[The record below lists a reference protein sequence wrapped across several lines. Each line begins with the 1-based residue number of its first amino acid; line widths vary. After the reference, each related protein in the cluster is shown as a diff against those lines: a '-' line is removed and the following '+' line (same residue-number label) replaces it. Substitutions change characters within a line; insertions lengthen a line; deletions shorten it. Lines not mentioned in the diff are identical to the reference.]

1 MKKGILFFAIIA
13 VLLMGFTI
21 DSHAVTGGKGRGK
34 GTEMSKKMPG
44 KGPGMCGQCMA
55 MSGERPMMGM
65 GMMTEMIKHLGLDE
79 KQTAEFKALHLK
91 MKKERIQ
98 KNADIRIA
106 ELELGEILDKDAV
119 DMKAAEAKVRQI
131 ESLRSDM
138 KLSHIRT
145 HEEVKAM
152 LTPEQRQKLDSFR
165 GMGMG
170 MGRGMGHGMGMGHP
184 MGKGRGMGKMGDC
197 RMMQMKTMEDDDMP
211 GMEHGDDSDMDH
223 DGDSD

>member
-21 DSHAVTGGKGRGK
+21 DSDAVTGKGRGR

-65 GMMTEMIKHLGLDE
+65 GMMTEMSKHLGLDE

-98 KNADIRIA
+98 KEAEVRIA

-145 HEEVKAM
+145 HEQVKAM

-170 MGRGMGHGMGMGHP
+170 MGRGMGMGHP
-184 MGKGRGMGKMGDC
+184 TGKGRGMGKMGDC
-197 RMMQMKTMEDDDMP
+197 RMMQMDQMAEDDMQGTEDR
-211 GMEHGDDSDMDH
+211 DDSDMPSEGH
-223 DGDSD
+223 AH